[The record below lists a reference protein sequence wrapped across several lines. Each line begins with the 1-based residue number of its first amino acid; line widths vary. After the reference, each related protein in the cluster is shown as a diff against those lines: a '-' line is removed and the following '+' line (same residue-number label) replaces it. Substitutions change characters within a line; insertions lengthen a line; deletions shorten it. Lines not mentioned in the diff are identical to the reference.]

1 MDRTRRHALR
11 AGAALG
17 LGLAGLRRAQA
28 CEFFASTLRVTH
40 PWTRA
45 TAGDAG
51 SAFVCMKFDE
61 VLEDERLIGVR
72 TPVAA
77 RVELVGADGR
87 VLPLDFAIPAGRTT
101 LLAEHGPRLRL
112 VELAMPLELTRT
124 YPLQLEFAKAGA
136 LRADLSVDYQRFL

>member
-1 MDRTRRHALR
+1 MNPARRHAMR

-17 LGLAGLRRAQA
+17 LGLAGVRAHA

-45 TAGDAG
+45 TAEGADGAI
-51 SAFVCMKFDE
+51 VCMKFDE
-61 VLEDERLIGVR
+61 VSEDERLVGVR

-77 RVELVGADGR
+77 RVELVGADGG
-87 VLPLDFAIPAGRTT
+87 VLPLDFAIPAGRVT

-112 VELAMPLELTRT
+112 VQLAMPLELTRT
-124 YPLQLEFAKAGA
+124 YPLQLEFAKAGV
-136 LRADLSVDYQRFL
+136 LRTDLSVDYQRFL

>member
-1 MDRTRRHALR
+1 MKPARRHALR

-17 LGLAGLRRAQA
+17 LGLAGVRAHA

-45 TAGDAG
+45 TPDGADHAM
-51 SAFVCMKFDE
+51 VCMTFDE
-61 VLEDERLIGVR
+61 VSEDERLVGVR

-77 RVELVGADGR
+77 RVELVGADGSP
-87 VLPLDFAIPAGRTT
+87 LPLDFAIPAGRVTR
-101 LLAEHGPRLRL
+101 LAEHGPRLRL
-112 VELAMPLELTRT
+112 VALAMPLELTRT
-124 YPLQLEFAKAGA
+124 YPLQLEFAKAGV

>member
-1 MDRTRRHALR
+1 MDRSRRHALR

-17 LGLAGLRRAQA
+17 LGLAGVRTHA

-45 TAGDAG
+45 TPDGAD
-51 SAFVCMKFDE
+51 SAWVCMTFDE
-61 VLEDERLIGVR
+61 VREDERLIGVR

-77 RVELVGADGR
+77 RVELLGPDGGL
-87 VLPLDFAIPAGRTT
+87 LPLDFAIPAGRITR
-101 LLAEHGPRLRL
+101 LAEHGPRLRL
-112 VELAMPLELTRT
+112 GGLAMPLELTRT
-124 YPLQLEFAKAGA
+124 YPLQLEFAKAGV

>member
-1 MDRTRRHALR
+1 MDPARRHALR

-17 LGLAGLRRAQA
+17 LGLAGVRSHA

-45 TAGDAG
+45 TPDGAD

-61 VLEDERLIGVR
+61 VSADERLIGVR

-77 RVELVGADGR
+77 RVELVGPDGSA
-87 VLPLDFAIPAGRTT
+87 LPLDFAIPAGRVT

-124 YPLQLEFAKAGA
+124 YPLQLEFARAGV